1 MNNKKPPSVTNEPG
15 TCFCPV
21 IFGRAERINAIM
33 FQCWSDSKDLDLVR
47 FFTFLHI
54 HNWHASATETWAP
67 SFLLDNFSH
76 THTRTHTHTPEVEVL
91 DMCCI
96 PQHANIWCG
105 HSARDGFQVIFF
117 CLYRRG
123 SRPKNVTAMQSLV
136 TVSVQFLN
144 FTLFFPKTM
153 WPHWRVRT
161 ITVNEPVWN
170 QSEPRRK
177 PIAN

>member
-67 SFLLDNFSH
+67 SFLLDNFSR
-76 THTRTHTHTPEVEVL
+76 THTRTHTHTRGGGIRHVL
-91 DMCCI
+91 YTLTRQYLVRAFSTGWI
-96 PQHANIWCG
+96 PGDFLLPLSEGIKAKKRNCHAKFG
-105 HSARDGFQVIFF
+105 HGVCS
-117 CLYRRG
+117 
-123 SRPKNVTAMQSLV
+123 
-136 TVSVQFLN
+136 VSEFYIV
-144 FTLFFPKTM
+144 FP
-153 WPHWRVRT
+153 
-161 ITVNEPVWN
+161 
-170 QSEPRRK
+170 
-177 PIAN
+177 